1 MKTPVIASPG
11 IFGRGVDRF
20 ASPHL
25 QFSRD
30 AGIALIA
37 CLCSH
42 SGPRLHA
49 LCPLFSQLL
58 RPAQSQRLNV
68 LELGSGCGIVG
79 KALAS
84 IRPDCH
90 VILSDLIDAME
101 LILHNIA
108 DSQLASG
115 SRLSSMI
122 LDWGQELP
130 ASITAEQFDL
140 ILVCDCTYNSDS
152 IPALVKTLSALIAR
166 LPAAM
171 VVVANKIRHD
181 SELSFFVQMADAGL
195 VEVEQLTLPIRG
207 GSPTAEDASQNI
219 HVHVYLG
226 EEARQRAIPV
236 GQDSIPARW
245 QEDPVVRRQMERD
258 L

>member
-1 MKTPVIASPG
+1 MA
-11 IFGRGVDRF
+11 
-20 ASPHL
+20 
-25 QFSRD
+25 FSFTYGFPRD

-37 CLCSH
+37 CLCTH
-42 SGPRLHA
+42 SGQTLHA
-49 LCPLFSQLL
+49 HCPSFFQLL

-90 VILSDLIDAME
+90 VILSDLVDAME
-101 LILHNIA
+101 LISHNVA

-130 ASITAEQFDL
+130 TSITAEQFDL

-152 IPALVKTLSALIAR
+152 IPALVKTLSALLAR
-166 LPAAM
+166 LPTAM
-171 VVVANKIRHD
+171 IVVVNKIRHD
-181 SELSFFVQMADAGL
+181 SELSFFDQMADAGL
-195 VEVEQLTLPIRG
+195 VEVEQLTIPVGG
-207 GSPTAEDASQNI
+207 GSTMTEDALQNVDI
-219 HVHVYLG
+219 HVYLG
-226 EEARQRAIPV
+226 P
-236 GQDSIPARW
+236 GCS
-245 QEDPVVRRQMERD
+245 
-258 L
+258 

>member
-1 MKTPVIASPG
+1 MKTAATALRG
-11 IFGRGVDRF
+11 ISGRGVDRF
-20 ASPHL
+20 ASPSL
-25 QFSRD
+25 TVSRD

-42 SGPRLHA
+42 SRQKLHA
-49 LCPLFSQLL
+49 RCPLFFQLL
-58 RPAQSQRLNV
+58 HPAQSQRLNV

-101 LILHNIA
+101 LIQLNLA

-122 LDWGQELP
+122 LDWGQDLP

-152 IPALVKTLSALIAR
+152 IPALVTTLSALIAR
-166 LPAAM
+166 SPGAM
-171 VVVANKIRHD
+171 IVVAHKLRHD
-181 SELSFFVQMADAGL
+181 SELSFFDQMADAGL
-195 VEVEQLTLPIRG
+195 VHAEQLTLPVRG
-207 GSPTAEDASQNI
+207 GSPKAEDGSQQIDI
-219 HVHVYLG
+219 HVYFDEV
-226 EEARQRAIPV
+226 ARTGAIP
-236 GQDSIPARW
+236 
-245 QEDPVVRRQMERD
+245 MH
-258 L
+258 